1 MYKGLTKEQTTKV
14 VKMLSD
20 FCKRKDI
27 FENIEKINTETWEDY
42 KEINKI
48 ITYILREDLGNA
60 TGLNEPMGIEE

>member
-60 TGLNEPMGIEE
+60 TGLNEPMGIEV